1 MAGMGLVA
9 IKRRIKSITN
19 TTKITRAMGLVATA
33 KYKKIREKVDINNNY
48 MNALKDTIKNL
59 IDNYEGDSIYVRGNN
74 SNKKL
79 YVVLTSDTGLCG
91 GFNWSIIN
99 EMMIKLKSN
108 KEDYKVIIVGKKGK
122 TILKKL
128 NVETVA
134 EYIEISDTP
143 SYKEAKTIINNALSM
158 YSSGDIGEVHIVYKK
173 LISSLKN
180 EVKIEKI
187 LPLNADSEVKN
198 SKEYVDIEA
207 IDEKL
212 MYEIATLFLS
222 GKMLNSMLHSKASEH
237 RTRMQ
242 SMGSATDNANE
253 ILDKLKLSYNRIRQ
267 SAITQAISEIVG
279 GAEAQR

>member
-33 KYKKIREKVDINNNY
+33 KYKKAREKVDVNNNY
-48 MNALKDTIKNL
+48 MHALNDTISAL
-59 IDNYEGDSIYVRGNN
+59 TDNYEGDSIYVRGNN

-99 EMMIKLKSN
+99 EIKVILKSN
-108 KEDYKVIIVGKKGK
+108 KDDYSVIVVGQKGR

-128 NVETVA
+128 NIETVA
-134 EYIEISDTP
+134 EYVEISDIP
-143 SYKEAKTIINNALSM
+143 SQKDAKTIINHALSM
-158 YSSGDIGEVHIVYKK
+158 YSSGVIGEVHIVYKK

-180 EVKIEKI
+180 EVKIEQL
-187 LPLNADSEVKN
+187 LPLNVDTKEKSN
-198 SKEYVDIEA
+198 KEYVEIEA
-207 IDEKL
+207 IGEKL
-212 MYEIATLFLS
+212 LYEITSFFLS

-237 RTRMQ
+237 RARME

-267 SAITQAISEIVG
+267 SAITQEISEIVG
-279 GAEAQR
+279 GAEAQK

>member
-33 KYKKIREKVDINNNY
+33 KYKKTREKVDINNNY
-48 MNALKDTIKNL
+48 MNALNDTIRKL
-59 IDNYEGDSIYVRGNN
+59 TDNYEGDSIYVRGNN

-99 EMMIKLKSN
+99 EMNIRLKSN
-108 KEDYKVIIVGKKGK
+108 QEDYSVIVVGQKGR

-128 NVETVA
+128 KIETVA
-134 EYIEISDTP
+134 EYVEISDTP
-143 SYKEAKTIINNALSM
+143 SQKEAKMIINHVLSM

-180 EVKIEKI
+180 EVKIEQL
-187 LPLNADSEVKN
+187 LPLNVESEEKS
-198 SKEYVDIEA
+198 SKEYVDIEE
-207 IDEKL
+207 IDEKS
-212 MYEIATLFLS
+212 MYEITSLFLS
-222 GKMLNSMLHSKASEH
+222 GKMLNSMLHSRVSEH
-237 RTRMQ
+237 RSRME

-267 SAITQAISEIVG
+267 SEITQAISEIVG

>member
-48 MNALKDTIKNL
+48 MNALKDTIKKL
-59 IDNYEGDSIYVRGNN
+59 TDNYEGDSIFVRGNN

-108 KEDYKVIIVGKKGK
+108 QGDYKVIIVGKKGK

-128 NVETVA
+128 NIETVD

-143 SYKEAKTIINNALSM
+143 SQKEAKTIINHALSM
-158 YSSGDIGEVHIVYKK
+158 YSSFDVGEVHIVYKK

-180 EVKIEKI
+180 EVKIEQL
-187 LPLNADSEVKN
+187 LPLNVDTEEKS
-198 SKEYVDIEA
+198 SKEYVEIEA

-212 MYEIATLFLS
+212 LYEIALLFLS

-237 RTRMQ
+237 RSRME

-267 SAITQAISEIVG
+267 SAITQEISEIVG

>member
-48 MNALKDTIKNL
+48 MDALKDTIKKL
-59 IDNYEGDSIYVRGNN
+59 TDNYEGDSIFVRGNN

-108 KEDYKVIIVGKKGK
+108 QGDYKVIIVGKKGK

-128 NVETVA
+128 NIETVA

-143 SYKEAKTIINNALSM
+143 SQKEAKTIINNSLSM

-173 LISSLKN
+173 LISSLKS
-180 EVKIEKI
+180 EVKIEQL
-187 LPLNADSEVKN
+187 LPLNVDIEEKR
-198 SKEYVDIEA
+198 SKEYVEIEA

-212 MYEIATLFLS
+212 LYEITSLYLS

-237 RTRMQ
+237 RSRMQ

-267 SAITQAISEIVG
+267 SEITQAISEIVG

>member
-48 MNALKDTIKNL
+48 MNALKDTIKKL
-59 IDNYEGDSIYVRGNN
+59 TDNYEGDSIYVRGNN

-108 KEDYKVIIVGKKGK
+108 QGDYKVIIVGKKGK

-128 NVETVA
+128 NIETVA

-143 SYKEAKTIINNALSM
+143 SQKEAKAIINNALSM

-187 LPLNADSEVKN
+187 LPLNVDSEVKS

-212 MYEIATLFLS
+212 MYEITSLFLS
-222 GKMLNSMLHSKASEH
+222 GKILNSMIHSKASEH
-237 RTRMQ
+237 RSRMQ